1 MRFFLILIIQLLTIS
16 GFSQEVQLIKIDQLE
31 GLISEDDNSL
41 TVVNFWST
49 WCVPCVK
56 ELPFFDELNT
66 LYTDA
71 QIKVI
76 FVSLDFTENLESKVV
91 PLLKKKG
98 VSRKSY
104 LLDEADPNKWM
115 DKVDPNWKGSIPAT
129 LVIQKKTDRREFYE
143 QSFTRESLR
152 KMLFE

>member
-1 MRFFLILIIQLLTIS
+1 MALFLPVLSLS
-16 GFSQEVQLIKIDQLE
+16 AYGQEVQLIKIDQLE
-31 GLISEDDNSL
+31 ELISEDDNSL

-66 LYTDA
+66 LYPDA

-91 PLLKKKG
+91 PLLKKKEI
-98 VSRKSY
+98 SRRSY
-104 LLDEADPNKWM
+104 LLDETDPNKWM
-115 DKVDPNWKGSIPAT
+115 ENIDPSWKGSIPAT
-129 LVIQKKTDRREFYE
+129 LVVKKSISKRNFYE

-152 KMLFE
+152 EVLFN